1 MSKANSGSVVI
12 VDTACANL
20 SSVRFAFERLGI
32 TPHVTADAAQI
43 RSADKVI
50 LPGVGTAQ
58 AAMRNL
64 QQLELIEVLQQLEQP
79 VLGICLGMQLL
90 TDWSAEGDVNCLG
103 VIPARTVR
111 MQAGGLP
118 LPHMGWNT
126 VTAVGDNPLLANLP
140 NRETNEHAW
149 FYFVHSYAVAPD
161 EATIATCE
169 YGQPF
174 AAMIRHNNYF
184 GAQFHPER
192 SGAMGA
198 QLLKN
203 FLELTDANTRA

>member
-1 MSKANSGSVVI
+1 MSSKQLVI

-20 SSVRFAFERLGI
+20 SSVRFACERLGI
-32 TPHVTADAAQI
+32 KPEVTADIARIQAAD
-43 RSADKVI
+43 RVI

-64 QQLELIEVLQQLEQP
+64 QRLELVDTLQQLQQP

-90 TDWSAEGDVNCLG
+90 TTWSAEGNVDCLG
-103 VIPARTVR
+103 VIPAQTLR
-111 MQAGGLP
+111 MQAQQQP

-126 VTAVGDNPLLANLP
+126 VTAVGDNPLLHGLAQP
-140 NRETNEHAW
+140 EW

-161 EATIATCE
+161 AATIATCD

-174 AAMIRHNNYF
+174 AAMIRHRNYF

-192 SGAMGA
+192 SGSAGSK
-198 QLLKN
+198 LLKN

>member
-1 MSKANSGSVVI
+1 MTIINPQPHLVI

-20 SSVRFAFERLGI
+20 SSVRFACERLGI
-32 TPHVTADAAQI
+32 APEITADANRI
-43 RSADKVI
+43 RAADRVI

-58 AAMRNL
+58 AAIRNL
-64 QQLELIEVLQQLEQP
+64 QRLELISTLQQLQQP

-90 TDWSAEGDVNCLG
+90 TQWSAEGEVDCLG
-103 VIPARTVR
+103 VIPARTLR
-111 MQAGGLP
+111 LKAGELP

-126 VTAVGDNPLLANLP
+126 VTKTAENPLLRHLEP
-140 NRETNEHAW
+140 PAW
-149 FYFVHSYAVAPD
+149 FYFVHSFAVALGP
-161 EATIATCE
+161 ATIAACQ
-169 YGQPF
+169 YGGEF

-192 SGAMGA
+192 SGKAGA

-203 FLELTDANTRA
+203 FLELSDADSRA